1 MTTSKEKQ
9 IIFELKEKIKELNKE
24 IAELEDENQSLWDM
38 LDEIAAS
45 DIKNWADVLQKEHDK
60 MKIDKLMITKK
71 MGDAQLLI

>member
-1 MTTSKEKQ
+1 MNKDKKIASLEERVSTLEVE
-9 IIFELKEKIKELNKE
+9 IIKLM
-24 IAELEDENQSLWDM
+24 DENQSLWDM

-71 MGDAQLLI
+71 MGDA

>member
-1 MTTSKEKQ
+1 MTTNKEKQ

-38 LDEIAAS
+38 LDEMAAS

-71 MGDAQLLI
+71 MGDA

>member
-1 MTTSKEKQ
+1 MTTNKEKQ

-24 IAELEDENQSLWDM
+24 IAELEDENLSLWDM
-38 LDEIAAS
+38 LDKMAAS

-71 MGDAQLLI
+71 MGDA

>member
-71 MGDAQLLI
+71 MGDA

>member
-9 IIFELKEKIKELNKE
+9 LIFELKEKIKELKE
-24 IAELEDENQSLWDM
+24 EIIKLEDDNQSLWDM

-71 MGDAQLLI
+71 MGDA

>member
-45 DIKNWADVLQKEHDK
+45 DIKNWADVLQEEHEK

-71 MGDAQLLI
+71 MGDA